1 MSLVCSLI
9 KYSRCTSTYLFMIG
23 AKIFVFNR
31 YFPLLIHTGY
41 ANHLHKAGNKLILAH
56 SIEAPSMPTRESWEQ
71 QTQAGQVKSKE
82 LKDKYGEKLRAFKI
96 DQFEWEEEVEKP
108 GEFLCGLAKNKSAS
122 YVVMGKF
129 N

>member
-1 MSLVCSLI
+1 
-9 KYSRCTSTYLFMIG
+9 MIL
-23 AKIFVFNR
+23 ACILALYKNVL
-31 YFPLLIHTGY
+31 LLIYPGY
-41 ANHLHKAGNKLILAH
+41 SKHLHKAGNKLILAH

-82 LKDKYGEKLRAFKI
+82 LKEKYEEKLRAFDI
-96 DQFEWEEEVEKP
+96 DKFEWEEEVEKP

-122 YVVMGKF
+122 YIVMGKF